1 MNANT
6 LHSELRL
13 KVSKC
18 DDKFNKLQ
26 LVVII
31 DSGRITRF

>member
-18 DDKFNKLQ
+18 DDKLQ